1 MNNKSVIVVIFIF
14 LISLIVF
21 ITFFSVNP
29 NSFGESFVEQIRI
42 ADSENTFSSTN
53 DEKLIQIGKDICTS
67 SNLWNDEQK
76 SLEII
81 YNLLAE
87 YNFKIEADNRIIPIL
102 RFQSTYELCPENI
115 SVLEGLFS
123 NEE

>member
-67 SNLWNDEQK
+67 SNLWKDEQK

-81 YNLLAE
+81 YNLLVE

-123 NEE
+123 NEK

>member
-42 ADSENTFSSTN
+42 ADSENTFSSTS

-67 SNLWNDEQK
+67 SNLWKDEQK

-123 NEE
+123 NEK